1 MWDSGLVKG
10 ILQEHSVVVEAVLRT
25 LDWLAIAMAGWLAFM
40 LRFDAAVMPG
50 PFQRAMIIALLVSI
64 GVFGRCSVYRAWR
77 GETLNG
83 ELRTLLWAWC
93 LTFLI
98 TIGALALTTG
108 RDEAPFP
115 RLWLMLWFVLG
126 CCLLTLL
133 RGCLRQVLRRLRSS
147 GHNTRRVV
155 VVVAGELGV
164 SVIRRL
170 CEARWTGL
178 RVVGYFDDRPIERV
192 GEIAGVPRIG
202 RIDKL
207 AAYVEGGHADQ
218 VWITLPFRAEE
229 RVREILETLR
239 HATADIRMVPDI
251 LGLQLLNHSMGTVAG
266 IPVINLSSTPMVG
279 FNRVIKALEDRM
291 ISLAILLMI
300 APLMIAIAIG
310 VKLSSPGPV
319 FFRQLRVGYRGK
331 PFTVWKFR
339 TMRVADDAGSGDDR
353 IAQAITRRHDP
364 RVTRLGR
371 WLRRTRIDELPQVIN
386 VLRGEMSWIGPRP
399 EAEEL
404 SRWYERELPFYRY
417 RHVVRPGISGWAQVS
432 QGHVADLDSVLKKLN
447 YDFFYISRCTLWI
460 DVLILLRTIKT
471 MLTGFGSR

>member
-164 SVIRRL
+164 DVIRKL
-170 CEARWTGL
+170 CASRWTGL
-178 RVVGYFDDRPIERV
+178 RVVGYFDDRPVERT

-202 RIDKL
+202 RIDEL

-310 VKLSSPGPV
+310 IKLSSPGPV
-319 FFRQLRVGYRGK
+319 FFRQERLGYDGR
-331 PFTVWKFR
+331 PFRVWKFR
-339 TMRVADDAGSGDDR
+339 SMKVHQEHGGQVTQATRGDSR
-353 IAQAITRRHDP
+353 ITPFGAF
-364 RVTRLGR
+364 
-371 WLRRTRIDELPQVIN
+371 LRRTSLDELPQFFN
-386 VLRGEMSWIGPRP
+386 VLDGSMSIVGPRP
-399 EAEEL
+399 HAVAHNQEYKEL
-404 SRWYERELPFYRY
+404 VDSYMR
-417 RHVVRPGISGWAQVS
+417 RHKVKPGITGLAQVRGYRGETDTVDKMKLRVES
-432 QGHVADLDSVLKKLN
+432 DLEYIENWSLGLDLK
-447 YDFFYISRCTLWI
+447 I
-460 DVLILLRTIKT
+460 ILQTIFK
-471 MLTGFGSR
+471 GFVNPNAY